1 MRTLVRPL
9 IVLIAVVLCL
19 AAAPAAAQT
28 ADDLFSV
35 DTIHDLRLFIHSG
48 DLQQLRQRFDENTYY
63 PADLLWRNV
72 RVRNVA
78 VRSRGFSSRNSTK
91 LGLRVD
97 MNRFTSRQR
106 FVGLSSLVL
115 DNLWHDPSLM
125 RERLAL
131 ALFRRM
137 GQPASRVSFA
147 RLYINNLYQGLYGI
161 VEPIDAHYVLRTLG
175 ATDGYLFQFKWTR
188 PYFGEFLGDELAPYK
203 ELFEPETHR
212 LDADSML
219 YAPIRDLFREVNHP
233 DDAQWRDLVD
243 RYVDLEQLVTYVAI
257 ETFLSERDGM
267 TGFAGMANFFL
278 YRPERSTR
286 HRLLA
291 WDRDSAFERID
302 YPILERTHPYVL
314 VQRALTFPDLRA
326 RYLDVLEECARAATD
341 DGWLEQEVDSVA
353 RLITSAAHQDVRKQF
368 SSDQFDAEV
377 LYLRE
382 FATRRPAFVVSEVAS
397 ARAAAAHLRGHRVP

>member
-1 MRTLVRPL
+1 MTALIRPL
-9 IVLIAVVLCL
+9 IVLIGMVLCL
-19 AAAPAAAQT
+19 AAAPATAQT
-28 ADDLFSV
+28 ADDLFSA
-35 DTIHDLRLFIHSG
+35 DTIHDLRLFIHSR
-48 DLQQLRQRFDENTYY
+48 DLQQLRERFDENRYY
-63 PADLLWRNV
+63 PADLQWRNV

-147 RLYINNLYQGLYGI
+147 RLYINNVYQGLYGI
-161 VEPIDAHYVLRTLG
+161 VEPVDAQYVLRTLG
-175 ATDGYLFQFKWTR
+175 STDGYLFQFKWTR
-188 PYFGEFLGDELAPYK
+188 PYFGEYLGDDLAPYK

-212 LDADSML
+212 LASDTVL
-219 YAPIRDLFREVNHP
+219 YSPIRDLFREVNHP
-233 DDAQWRDLVD
+233 EDPQWREIVD
-243 RYVDLEQLVTYVAI
+243 RYLDLEQLVTYVAI
-257 ETFLSERDGM
+257 ETFLAERDGM

-286 HRLLA
+286 HRLLP

-302 YPILERTHPYVL
+302 YPILERTHQYVL
-314 VQRALTFPDLRA
+314 VQRALSFPDLRA
-326 RYLDVLEECARAATD
+326 RYFDVLEDCARAAAE
-341 DGWLEQEVDSVA
+341 DGWLEQEVDTVS
-353 RLITSAAHQDVRKQF
+353 RLITAAAHDDVRKQF
-368 SSDQFDAEV
+368 SSDEFDAQV
-377 LYLRE
+377 LFLRE
-382 FATRRPAFVVSEVAS
+382 FATRRPAFVASEVAR
-397 ARAAAAHLRGHRVP
+397 ARTAAKLPRGHRLQ